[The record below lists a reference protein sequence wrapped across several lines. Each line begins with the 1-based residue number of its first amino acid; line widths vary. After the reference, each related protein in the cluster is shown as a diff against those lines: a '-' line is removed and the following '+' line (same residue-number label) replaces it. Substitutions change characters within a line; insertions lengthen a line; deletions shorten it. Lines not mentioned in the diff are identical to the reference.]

1 MEKMLPVNQKSMV
14 LVAPRKMEPREFPI
28 PDVQSED
35 MLLKVDLVSICGGDP
50 IEYEGK
56 NVKAKYPM
64 ILGHEMVGTVAS
76 VGESAQRTYGVA
88 VDDRVTVEPYIL
100 CRQCE
105 YCLNGYYQLCTN
117 PRVYGINIS
126 CDESPYLWGA
136 YGEYLYVA
144 PGSKVHR
151 IFDDVPDEAAA
162 LSSVLGN
169 GIRWIRTKA
178 EVKFGETVV
187 VLGAG
192 AQGLVSVIAAK
203 EANARRI
210 IVVGKEKL
218 QLKWDLAKDFGAD
231 HLIDLELV
239 DDPVSAVKEINDG
252 KLADVV
258 VECTGASSVME
269 LGLDIAKPCGRVVLV
284 GTTGFAKSAL
294 TTDKIVFKELTVLG
308 GLGQSWDTEIAV
320 DIINSKKYQIERMVT
335 DVFPLNEA
343 DQAINYF
350 MNNPDKALR
359 VAIKP

>member
-1 MEKMLPVNQKSMV
+1 MMLPKNQKSMV
-14 LVAPRKMEPREFPI
+14 LIAPRKMEFQEFPI
-28 PDVQSED
+28 PEVHSED
-35 MLLKVDLVSICGGDP
+35 MLLKVNLVSICGGDP

-64 ILGHEMVGTVAS
+64 ILGHEMVGTVVS
-76 VGESAQRTYGVA
+76 IGESAQRTYGVSLG
-88 VDDRVTVEPYIL
+88 DRVTVEPYIL
-100 CRQCE
+100 CGQCE

-117 PRVYGINIS
+117 PRVYGINLS
-126 CDESPYLWGA
+126 CENPPHLWGA
-136 YGEYLYVA
+136 YGEYLFVA
-144 PGSKVHR
+144 QGSKVHK
-151 IFDDVPDEAAA
+151 IDHEVPDKAAA

-187 VLGAG
+187 ILGAG

-203 EANARRI
+203 EANAGRI
-210 IVVGKEKL
+210 IVIGKEKL
-218 QLKWDLAKDFGAD
+218 QLKWNLAKDFGAD

-239 DDPVSAVKEINDG
+239 DNPIAALMQLNDG

-258 VECTGASSVME
+258 VECTGASSMME
-269 LGLDIAKPCGRVVLV
+269 LGLDIANPCGRVVLV
-284 GTTGFAKSAL
+284 GTTGYARTAL
-294 TTDKIVFKELTVLG
+294 TTDKIVFKELTLLG

-320 DIINSKKYQIERMVT
+320 QIINSKKYQIERMVT
-335 DVFPLNEA
+335 DVFPLGEA